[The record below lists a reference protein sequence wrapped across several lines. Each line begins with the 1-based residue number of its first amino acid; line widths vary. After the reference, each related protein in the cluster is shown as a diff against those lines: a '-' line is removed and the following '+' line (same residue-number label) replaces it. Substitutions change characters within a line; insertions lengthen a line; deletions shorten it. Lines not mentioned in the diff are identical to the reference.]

1 MISQE
6 QAIAGIQT
14 LKGYAI
20 QEAKETLGGAARTTA
35 NVGKAAFIATKVAV
49 KSALNALPLT
59 TVASEALVNK
69 LVEADHKLDEA
80 ALKGDK
86 LGEETFNQATDTV
99 KAVYETGKEKVSN
112 LFGKKD
118 QSAIAVESHKPGFMQ
133 RARTVLT

>member
-6 QAIAGIQT
+6 EAIKGIQT

-69 LVEADHKLDEA
+69 LVVADYKLDQA
-80 ALKGDK
+80 AMKGDK
-86 LGEETFNQATDTV
+86 LGEETFNDATDTV
-99 KAVYETGKEKVSN
+99 KAMYSVGKEKVSS

-118 QSAIAVESHKPGFMQ
+118 AIAVESHKPGFIDKA
-133 RARTVLT
+133 RAALT